1 MISPEMRAAR
11 LEKLGR
17 RNLKQTEEEEGD
29 DDDYDN
35 DDDENHS
42 NSFSDSFS
50 LLGGDRARRKRQQ
63 VESIVQVLREH
74 DLHTKSVVVD
84 FGSGSGNLC
93 LALAR

>member
-1 MISPEMRAAR
+1 M
-11 LEKLGR
+11 LG
-17 RNLKQTEEEEGD
+17 NHDDDEDGD
-29 DDDYDN
+29 DD

-63 VESIVQVLREH
+63 VDNIVQVLREH